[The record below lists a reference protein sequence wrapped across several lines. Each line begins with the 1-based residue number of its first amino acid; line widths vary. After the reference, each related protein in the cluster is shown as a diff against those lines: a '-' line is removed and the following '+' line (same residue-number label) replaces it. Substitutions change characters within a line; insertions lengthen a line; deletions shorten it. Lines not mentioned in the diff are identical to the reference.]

1 MKKTEKPQ
9 RNFVAYEYKEVSAN
23 SSQASFLLDGYENF
37 GWERMTICRRA
48 ARVVIRG
55 RRR

>member
-23 SSQASFLLDGYENF
+23 SSQASFLLDMRILGGN
-37 GWERMTICRRA
+37 RMTICRRA

>member
-23 SSQASFLLDGYENF
+23 SSQASFLLDGYGEF
-37 GWERMTICRRA
+37 WVGT
-48 ARVVIRG
+48 G
-55 RRR
+55 

>member
-1 MKKTEKPQ
+1 MKKTEKSQ

-37 GWERMTICRRA
+37 GWDWM
-48 ARVVIRG
+48 
-55 RRR
+55 

>member
-23 SSQASFLLDGYENF
+23 SSQDRKS
-37 GWERMTICRRA
+37 
-48 ARVVIRG
+48 VV
-55 RRR
+55 